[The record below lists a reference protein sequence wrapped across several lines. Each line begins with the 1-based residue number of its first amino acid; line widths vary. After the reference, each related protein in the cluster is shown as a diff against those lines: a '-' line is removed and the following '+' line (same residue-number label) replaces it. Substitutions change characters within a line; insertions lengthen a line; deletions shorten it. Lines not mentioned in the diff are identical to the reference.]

1 MPERPTDMR
10 DYRKKL
16 EQRLIIAVAVAL
28 VVVGSIVIGLV
39 YGWRSV
45 LTGLI
50 CLVPGVA
57 ILGLLWLLLG
67 WLERIVD

>member
-28 VVVGSIVIGLV
+28 VVVGSIVIGL
-39 YGWRSV
+39 GR
-45 LTGLI
+45 LTGKS
-50 CLVPGVA
+50 
-57 ILGLLWLLLG
+57 
-67 WLERIVD
+67 

>member
-16 EQRLIIAVAVAL
+16 EQRLIIAVAIAL